1 MYNLWFIAMGLA
13 AVVILLIVLWVKG
26 MDDSAYFTDRD
37 DFFGCTTFLISA
49 LLIAFIIVSIINPAE
64 SRAEVNAL
72 ISEGETLQNL
82 MDNRVGLDKL
92 SVTERVIEYNRKV
105 SELLGKI
112 KAWGRWSPYYFTD
125 YELLK
130 TIEI

>member
-1 MYNLWFIAMGLA
+1 MYNLWFIVIGLA
-13 AVVILLIVLWVKG
+13 AVVILLFVLWVKG
-26 MDDSAYFTDRD
+26 MDNSEYFTDRD
-37 DFFGCTTFLISA
+37 NFFGWTTFLLFS
-49 LLIAFIIVSIINPAE
+49 LLIVFIVMSIINPAE